1 MTGSIRN
8 ALLLGAGL
16 LLGSTQL
23 SAAPTASMLAD
34 ACAGCHGTDGASL
47 GPATPTIGGQS
58 KKYLIDSMK
67 AFKSGARP
75 SPVMGQIARGYTD
88 EEIELMAG
96 FFAAKPYVR
105 ANQAVDAARVVAGEK
120 LYGVNCETCHLKN
133 GAAADDAAGRLA
145 GQWLPYLQYAM
156 QDFRSG
162 ARTIPEKMKDKLD
175 ALDEAQIDAT
185 LHFIAG
191 QK

>member
-1 MTGSIRN
+1 MTGRIRY
-8 ALLLGAGL
+8 ALLLGSGL
-16 LLGSTQL
+16 LLGAAQP

-58 KKYLIDSMK
+58 KKYLIESMK

-75 SPVMGQIARGYTD
+75 GPVMGQIARGYTD

-105 ANQAVDAARVVAGEK
+105 ASQAVDAARMAAGEK
-120 LYGVNCETCHLKN
+120 LYDDNCGTCHLKT

-156 QDFRSG
+156 QDFRTG
-162 ARTIPEKMKDKLD
+162 ARPMPQMMKDKVD
-175 ALDEAQIDAT
+175 ALDEARIDAL

-191 QK
+191 QP